1 MITKVSNYFALDK
14 ANGLRKVYKVPELME
29 EDGFI
34 VSPGKANTMLGRS
47 SSIMLC
53 QYLQQ

>member
-34 VSPGKANTMLGRS
+34 VLPVKANAMLGRS

-53 QYLQQ
+53 QYLQ

>member
-34 VSPGKANTMLGRS
+34 VLLGKANAMLGRS

-53 QYLQQ
+53 QYLQ